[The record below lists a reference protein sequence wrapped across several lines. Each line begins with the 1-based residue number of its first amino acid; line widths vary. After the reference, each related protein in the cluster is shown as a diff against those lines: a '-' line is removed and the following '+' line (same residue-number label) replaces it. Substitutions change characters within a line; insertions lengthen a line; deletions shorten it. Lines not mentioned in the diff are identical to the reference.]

1 LVLSDLT
8 EGGAIP
14 GKPIDELSFEQAA
27 LVLKQLAHFHS
38 RFWNNVNQK
47 KHFSWLASP
56 VRLLEDFLGTAL
68 AVPLM
73 KRGLR
78 LAGEIIPVS
87 IHESALQYA
96 KNRRKVMRF
105 LTQAPQTLIHHDCHP
120 GNLFWHQ
127 TKPGLLDWQL
137 VRFGEGISDVA
148 YFLATALSPESR
160 RLHEARLLCIYAQS
174 LTENGVS
181 DVNVAQLTM
190 RYRAHLVYPFEAMLV
205 TLAVGGMMDL
215 ASNKELIRRTTAAVI
230 DLDAFTTTNDI
241 VR

>member
-1 LVLSDLT
+1 
-8 EGGAIP
+8 
-14 GKPIDELSFEQAA
+14 
-27 LVLKQLAHFHS
+27 
-38 RFWNNVNQK
+38 
-47 KHFSWLASP
+47 
-56 VRLLEDFLGTAL
+56 
-68 AVPLM
+68 
-73 KRGLR
+73 
-78 LAGEIIPVS
+78 
-87 IHESALQYA
+87 
-96 KNRRKVMRF
+96 
-105 LTQAPQTLIHHDCHP
+105 
-120 GNLFWHQ
+120 LFWHQ
-127 TKPGLLDWQL
+127 TQPGLLDWQL